1 VGGSTAEAIAEAAVE
16 AVYGALVLEALE
28 EWAGAS
34 ADNPL
39 DVSKDARGRGLE
51 CKDCFEEFYRGFGVE
66 PWLWRRAMREGWS
79 ELGDFSREEMEAAE
93 EEMRRGDVL
102 LPMGF
107 RSLS

>member
-1 VGGSTAEAIAEAAVE
+1 MGGSTAEAIAEAAVE

-51 CKDCFEEFYRGFGVE
+51 CKDCR
-66 PWLWRRAMREGWS
+66 
-79 ELGDFSREEMEAAE
+79 
-93 EEMRRGDVL
+93 
-102 LPMGF
+102 
-107 RSLS
+107 

>member
-1 VGGSTAEAIAEAAVE
+1 MTAEAIAEAAVE

-66 PWLWRRAMREGWS
+66 PWLSGAGRCGRAGQSWGTSRERRWRR
-79 ELGDFSREEMEAAE
+79 
-93 EEMRRGDVL
+93 RRRRCGGARVL